1 MRRFCTYKKTFLKNY
16 INGGKNISAEII
28 DLKTSRD
35 LEHRI
40 MLLFIMK
47 IAYFQVLKIS
57 SFLKYFD

>member
-1 MRRFCTYKKTFLKNY
+1 MAA
-16 INGGKNISAEII
+16 KNISVEII

-57 SFLKYFD
+57 SFLKYFDFD